1 MRAMI
6 IYNKILIL
14 LTIKF
19 KIHQILIKVIIY
31 LSISVII
38 VLLERLYKKLNIFPN
53 LFSILAPNNMFQDI
67 MKDNGIL

>member
-1 MRAMI
+1 MI

-19 KIHQILIKVIIY
+19 KIYQILIKVIIY